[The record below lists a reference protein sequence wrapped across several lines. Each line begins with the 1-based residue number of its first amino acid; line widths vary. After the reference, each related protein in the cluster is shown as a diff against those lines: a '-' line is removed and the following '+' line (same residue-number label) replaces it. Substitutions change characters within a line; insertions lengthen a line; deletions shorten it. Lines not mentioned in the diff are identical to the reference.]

1 MRKGGG
7 RRGGKKQS
15 EEVAIVTC
23 PGFPGY
29 CSESYVGNTCTVV
42 CARGRN
48 NVPQCQADGTW
59 TDIPRCIE
67 HDPGIEE
74 QKTDFCPGVPGYCSL
89 DLPGGLCTFECPI
102 GPSIR

>member
-1 MRKGGG
+1 
-7 RRGGKKQS
+7 
-15 EEVAIVTC
+15 VAVVTC

-102 GPSIR
+102 GPTIR

>member
-1 MRKGGG
+1 M
-7 RRGGKKQS
+7 
-15 EEVAIVTC
+15 
-23 PGFPGY
+23 PGATLPIPPF
-29 CSESYVGNTCTVV
+29 
-42 CARGRN
+42 
-48 NVPQCQADGTW
+48 QADGTW

-102 GPSIR
+102 GPKIR

>member
-1 MRKGGG
+1 MCRSARCG
-7 RRGGKKQS
+7 
-15 EEVAIVTC
+15 ANPPIPTL
-23 PGFPGY
+23 FP
-29 CSESYVGNTCTVV
+29 N
-42 CARGRN
+42 
-48 NVPQCQADGTW
+48 PQADGTW

-102 GPSIR
+102 GPTIR